1 MYMDGV
7 LNEVAR
13 FISAP
18 GAEAVKALLSSKGSV
33 SIPLGAVTLEDGTA
47 LLKQATTVTGYAQI
61 SNKEIVILV
70 PIGTNPAGGLVLG
83 FTTALPI
90 DMDANYP
97 LEVHVLVGKAA
108 NNDALTLDCEVYPTG
123 AADVANADIQLTA
136 ATTIVAA
143 GSELTFVC
151 GVPALFTKGG
161 VSVVLTVGGTN
172 DQDIV
177 YIYSIWLEYTKLLL
191 NE

>member
-1 MYMDGV
+1 MSGV

-33 SIPLGAVTLEDGTA
+33 SIPLGAVTLEDGTG
-47 LLKQATTVTGYAQI
+47 LTKQAGTATGYSQLA
-61 SNKEIVILV
+61 NKEIVIDI
-70 PIGTNPAGGLVLG
+70 PINTNPGLILG

-90 DMDANYP
+90 DMDADYP
-97 LEVHVLVGKAA
+97 LEVHVLIGKAA
-108 NNDALTLDCEVYPTG
+108 NNDALTLDCEVFPTG
-123 AADVANADIQLTA
+123 AANVANADIQLTA

-151 GVPALFTKGG
+151 DTPMEFTKGG
-161 VSVVLTVGGTN
+161 LSVVLTLAGTN
-172 DQDIV
+172 DQDAV

-191 NE
+191 NG

>member
-1 MYMDGV
+1 MSGV

-18 GAEAVKALLSSKGSV
+18 GADAVKALLSSKGSV

-47 LLKQATTVTGYAQI
+47 LTKQANAVTGYSQI
-61 SNKEIVILV
+61 ANKEIVINIPV
-70 PIGTNPAGGLVLG
+70 NTNPAGGLALG

-90 DMDANYP
+90 DMDPAYP
-97 LEVHVLVGKAA
+97 VEVHVLAGKAA

-123 AADVANADIQLTA
+123 VANVANSDIQQTA
-136 ATTIVAA
+136 ATAIVAA

-151 GVPALFTKGG
+151 GVPAEFTKGG
-161 VSVVLTVGGTN
+161 LSVVLTVGGTN
-172 DQDIV
+172 DQDAV

-191 NE
+191 NG